1 MPNNHSPA
9 DLGSHEWVWPHDRRV
24 EVEPGYM
31 VAHRQCKRCGRNFI
45 TILSS
50 GDCHAVFVGAVSF
63 YRLDDEVTERWLR
76 EPCPRVLLPEN
87 GDQERRVAELRV
99 LNVPDEQ

>member
-1 MPNNHSPA
+1 M
-9 DLGSHEWVWPHDRRV
+9 
-24 EVEPGYM
+24 
-31 VAHRQCKRCGRNFI
+31 
-45 TILSS
+45 
-50 GDCHAVFVGAVSF
+50 
-63 YRLDDEVTERWLR
+63 R